1 MFEVNVE
8 AVFPAA
14 HALRNYYGKTE
25 PIHGH
30 NWKMRVT
37 IEGPE
42 LDSMG
47 LLVDFIGLK
56 KSIARVLGRLDHQFL
71 NEVSPFDVINPSA
84 ENVARFICEDLNQ
97 DLPTLQ
103 PETAVRIARVEV
115 WEMDECSAVYKPNAV
130 YTQ

>member
-84 ENVARFICEDLNQ
+84 ENVARFICEDLSQ
-97 DLPTLQ
+97 DLPWLQ
-103 PETAVRIARVEV
+103 PETTVRIARVEV
-115 WEMDECSAVYKPNAV
+115 WEMDQCSAVYKP
-130 YTQ
+130 

>member
-30 NWKMRVT
+30 NWKLRVT

-84 ENVARFICEDLNQ
+84 ENVARFICEDLGQ
-97 DLPTLQ
+97 DLPALQ

-115 WEMDECSAVYKPNAV
+115 WEMDQCSAVYKP
-130 YTQ
+130 

>member
-42 LDSMG
+42 LDSRG

-84 ENVARFICEDLNQ
+84 ENVARFICEDLSQ
-97 DLPTLQ
+97 DLPGLQ
-103 PETAVRIARVEV
+103 PETTVRIARVEV
-115 WEMDECSAVYKPNAV
+115 WEMDQCSAVYKP
-130 YTQ
+130 

>member
-8 AVFPAA
+8 AIFPAA

-56 KSIARVLGRLDHQFL
+56 KSIARVLSRLDHTFL
-71 NEVSPFDVINPSA
+71 NEVPPFDVVNPSA
-84 ENVARFICEDLNQ
+84 ENVAKFIHDDLNT
-97 DLPTLQ
+97 DLPALQ

-115 WEMDECSAVYKPNAV
+115 WEMDQCSAVYKP
-130 YTQ
+130 

>member
-1 MFEVNVE
+1 MFEASVE
-8 AVFPAA
+8 SVFPAA

-37 IEGPE
+37 IEGEE

-56 KSIARVLGRLDHQFL
+56 KSVTRVLGRLDHQFL
-71 NEVSPFDVINPSA
+71 NEVEPFDRINPSA
-84 ENVARFICEDLNQ
+84 ENVARYICEEISK
-97 DLPTLQ
+97 DLPALQ
-103 PETAVRIARVEV
+103 PEKPVWISRVEV
-115 WEMDECSAVYKPNAV
+115 WEMDQCSAVYRPK
-130 YTQ
+130 